1 MNSSLRSLIK
11 ICGARL
17 RTEEGSTDA
26 EHFIAIHKLAFL
38 HACKLIDAFPNN
50 ARAALVHGSAFEFL
64 IGAAIAQAHQH
75 IQFVHGDPQLDLFI
89 HSIPARE
96 KTYAHCDGSSSTK

>member
-1 MNSSLRSLIK
+1 MNSPLRSLIK

-17 RTEEGSTDA
+17 RTEAGSTDA
-26 EHFIAIHKLAFL
+26 EHFLAFRGLAFL
-38 HACKLIDAFPNN
+38 DSCKFIDTLPNN
-50 ARAALVHGSAFEFL
+50 ARAALVHGSAFERL

-89 HSIPARE
+89 HNIPARE
-96 KTYAHCDGSSSTK
+96 KTYAHGDGSSLTK